1 VTGQADLLAMLQHGD
16 SAFPSGAVAFSWGL
30 ETLCAEGRIAGADDV
45 AAFIAGQLAGR
56 WADFDRPALT
66 AAYAAAGDL
75 GRVAGIDRLL
85 EAQTL
90 SREMREGSRRAG
102 GALLTVHD
110 SMGTTGVHDY
120 RRRVR
125 EGAAP
130 GHAAAVQGLVWHGA
144 GVEQEAI
151 GAMAAHA
158 FATGLLGAALRLG
171 RIGHVDGQRILA
183 GLRPLIADILAA
195 PPPPVE
201 AIRSFTPEAEIAV
214 LRHETA
220 DARLFAT

>member
-1 VTGQADLLAMLQHGD
+1 MTVQADLLAMLQHGD
-16 SAFPSGAVAFSWGL
+16 SAFPSGAVAFSWGI
-30 ETLCAEGRIAGADDV
+30 ETLCAEGRVVGADDV
-45 AAFIAGQLAGR
+45 VSFVAGQLAGR
-56 WADFDRPALT
+56 WADFGRPAL
-66 AAYAAAGDL
+66 AAAHAAAGDL
-75 GRVAGIDRLL
+75 DRVARIDRLL

-110 SMGTTGVHDY
+110 GMGTPGANEY
-120 RRRVR
+120 RRRVS

-130 GHAAAVQGLVWHGA
+130 GHAAAVQGLLWRGA

-171 RIGHVDGQRILA
+171 LIGHVDGQRILA
-183 GLRPLIADILAA
+183 GLRPLVAGILAT

-201 AIRSFTPEAEIAV
+201 DICSFTPEAEIAV